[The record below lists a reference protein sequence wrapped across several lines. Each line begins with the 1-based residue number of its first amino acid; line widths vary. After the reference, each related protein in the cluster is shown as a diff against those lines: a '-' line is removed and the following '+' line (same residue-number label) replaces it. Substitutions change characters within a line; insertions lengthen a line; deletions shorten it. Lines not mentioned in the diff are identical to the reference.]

1 MADEHVKFL
10 GLGTVVEVDDMDA
23 LKDTKYVV
31 MARAIGQDSNG
42 ETILRYM
49 LAPHPHGD
57 VPDQKDNILRITASQ
72 IKQVIYEG
80 YTDELDEKL
89 LDDLENTMRGAL
101 AQVKSNSKAESNGQ
115 NNSDEPVKQTVPFVQ
130 QEIEKVVENQE
141 LKEKELLKKD
151 PFYKFRKMKEENA
164 NGRSD

>member
-1 MADEHVKFL
+1 MVDEQLKFL
-10 GLGTVVEVDDMDA
+10 GLGTVIEVDDMDA

-31 MARAIGQDSNG
+31 IARAIGQDSKG

-49 LAPHPHGD
+49 LAPHPFGD

-89 LDDLENTMRGAL
+89 LDDLENSMRGTL
-101 AQVKSNSKAESNGQ
+101 AQVKSSTKTEADEQ
-115 NNSDEPVKQTVPFVQ
+115 NNSVETVKQAIPLVK
-130 QEIEKVVENQE
+130 QETKNIAEIQKINEQMM
-141 LKEKELLKKD
+141 LKKD
-151 PFYKFRKMKEENA
+151 PFYKFRKMKEEKA
-164 NGRSD
+164 NGRTD

>member
-49 LAPHPHGD
+49 LAPP
-57 VPDQKDNILRITASQ
+57 PSWRCT
-72 IKQVIYEG
+72 
-80 YTDELDEKL
+80 
-89 LDDLENTMRGAL
+89 
-101 AQVKSNSKAESNGQ
+101 
-115 NNSDEPVKQTVPFVQ
+115 
-130 QEIEKVVENQE
+130 
-141 LKEKELLKKD
+141 
-151 PFYKFRKMKEENA
+151 
-164 NGRSD
+164 